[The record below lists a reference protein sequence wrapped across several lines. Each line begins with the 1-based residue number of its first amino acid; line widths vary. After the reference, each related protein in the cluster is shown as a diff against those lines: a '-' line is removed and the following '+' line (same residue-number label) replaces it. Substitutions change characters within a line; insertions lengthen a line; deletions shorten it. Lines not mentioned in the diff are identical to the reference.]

1 LNRLVNQFKFQAM
14 ITVGA
19 FEAKTKF
26 SELLDRVERGEEV
39 VVTRHGKA
47 VVRMVPEGLPDTE
60 AERKAREAKAAEIRA
75 EFTRVREMLRREG
88 VTFTREEI
96 IELKNMGR
104 R

>member
-1 LNRLVNQFKFQAM
+1 M

-39 VVTRHGKA
+39 IVTRHGKQVA
-47 VVRMVPEGLPDTE
+47 RMTRPAQQKSSDDLL
-60 AERKAREAKAAEIRA
+60 A
-75 EFTRVREMLRREG
+75 EFKRVRARLKSEG
-88 VTFTREEI
+88 ASWTVEEI
-96 IELKNMGR
+96 IKAKNEGR

>member
-1 LNRLVNQFKFQAM
+1 M

-39 VVTRHGKA
+39 VVTRHGKTVA
-47 VVRMVPEGLPDTE
+47 RIVPEGVPTE
-60 AERKAREAKAAEIRA
+60 TAAALARRILDRRRAIGERLQAGGEAPI
-75 EFTRVREMLRREG
+75 T
-88 VTFTREEI
+88 TREILEWI
-96 IELKNMGR
+96 DEGR

>member
-1 LNRLVNQFKFQAM
+1 M

-39 VVTRHGKA
+39 VITRHGKTVA
-47 VVRMVPEGLPDTE
+47 RIVPDGPLDAE
-60 AERKAREAKAAEIRA
+60 AERKARETKAAEIKA
-75 EFTRVREMLRREG
+75 EFARTREMLRREG
-88 VTFTREEI
+88 VSLTRDEI
-96 IELKNMGR
+96 IELRDLGR

>member
-1 LNRLVNQFKFQAM
+1 M

-39 VVTRHGKA
+39 VVTRHGKTVA
-47 VVRMVPEGLPDTE
+47 RIVPEGGLDAD
-60 AERKAREAKAAEIRA
+60 AERRAREAKAAEIKA
-75 EFTRVREMLRREG
+75 EFIRVREMLRSEG
-88 VTFTREEI
+88 VSLTRDEI
-96 IELKNMGR
+96 IELRDSGR

>member
-1 LNRLVNQFKFQAM
+1 M

-39 VVTRHGKA
+39 VVTRHGKTVA
-47 VVRMVPEGLPDTE
+47 RIVPDEGRE
-60 AERKAREAKAAEIRA
+60 AESERKARAAAALARIKALREHLR
-75 EFTRVREMLRREG
+75 ERGVSFTH
-88 VTFTREEI
+88 EEI
-96 IELKNMGR
+96 ISLRDEGR

>member
-1 LNRLVNQFKFQAM
+1 M

-39 VVTRHGKA
+39 VVTRHGKTVA
-47 VVRMVPEGLPDTE
+47 RIIPEVLRDAE
-60 AERKAREAKAAEIRA
+60 AERKAREAKAAEVLAAIA
-75 EFTRVREMLRREG
+75 CVRERLRANG
-88 VTFTREEI
+88 VNFSFEDIVSARDE
-96 IELKNMGR
+96 GR

>member
-1 LNRLVNQFKFQAM
+1 M

-39 VVTRHGKA
+39 VVTRHGKTVA
-47 VVRMVPEGLPDTE
+47 RIVPEGLPDAE
-60 AERKAREAKAAEIRA
+60 AERKKREAKAAEIMA
-75 EFTRVREMLRREG
+75 EFMRVREMLRAEG
-88 VTFTREEI
+88 VTFTHDEI
-96 IELKNMGR
+96 VELRDLGR

>member
-1 LNRLVNQFKFQAM
+1 M

-39 VVTRHGKA
+39 VVTRHGKP
-47 VVRMVPEGLPDTE
+47 V
-60 AERKAREAKAAEIRA
+60 AKIVSSPAGSRQSSRDLKAEIM
-75 EFTRVREMLRREG
+75 ELRERLRREG
-88 VTFTREEI
+88 VSFTREGILALRDE
-96 IELKNMGR
+96 GR

>member
-1 LNRLVNQFKFQAM
+1 M

-39 VVTRHGKA
+39 VITRHGKT
-47 VVRMVPEGLPDTE
+47 V
-60 AERKAREAKAAEIRA
+60 ARLVADNTHADQAGALVE
-75 EFTRVREMLRREG
+75 RVRNRRDAIAARLDAAGEQPI
-88 VTFTREEI
+88 TADEI
-96 IELKNMGR
+96 VGWVGEGR